1 MGLKKFL
8 SKIRTHIYLLI
19 FLIFLIWM
27 LFLDTHSMKI
37 HMELNQEIGELERQ
51 KKELQNFIVKER
63 RSVNQLEN
71 LDSLERFAREKYGH
85 KKENETV
92 FYIEFEDS
100 IN

>member
-1 MGLKKFL
+1 MGLKKLL
-8 SKIRTHIYLLI
+8 SKIRNHIYLVI

-37 HMELNQEIGELERQ
+37 HMELNQEINELERE
-51 KKELQNFIVKER
+51 KEELKNLIIKDER
-63 RSVNQLEN
+63 SINQLKT

-85 KKENETV
+85 KREEETI

>member
-8 SKIRTHIYLLI
+8 SKIRKQIYLVT

-37 HMELNQEIGELERQ
+37 HMELNEEINHLEIE
-51 KKELQNFIVKER
+51 KKELKKLIAKDKS
-63 RSVNQLEN
+63 SVNQLMTI
-71 LDSLERFAREKYGH
+71 DSLERFAREKYGH
-85 KKENETV
+85 KREEETI
-92 FYIEFEDS
+92 FYIEFKDS

>member
-51 KKELQNFIVKER
+51 KKELQNFIVKDR

>member
-8 SKIRTHIYLLI
+8 SKIRKQIFLVT

-37 HMELNQEIGELERQ
+37 HMELNEEINELEIE
-51 KKELQNFIVKER
+51 KKELKDLIIKDKSNI
-63 RSVNQLEN
+63 NQLKTI
-71 LDSLERFAREKYGH
+71 DSLERFAREKYGH
-85 KKENETV
+85 KREEETI

>member
-8 SKIRTHIYLLI
+8 SKIRNHIYLVI

-37 HMELNQEIGELERQ
+37 HMELNQEINELERE
-51 KKELQNFIVKER
+51 KEELKNLIIKDER
-63 RSVNQLEN
+63 NINQLKT

-85 KKENETV
+85 KREEETI

>member
-8 SKIRTHIYLLI
+8 SKIRNHIYLLI

-37 HMELNQEIGELERQ
+37 HMELNQEIDELKR
-51 KKELQNFIVKER
+51 KKEELRNLIIKDER
-63 RSVNQLEN
+63 NINQLKI

-85 KKENETV
+85 KREEETI
-92 FYIEFEDS
+92 FYVEFEDS

>member
-1 MGLKKFL
+1 MGLKKLL
-8 SKIRTHIYLLI
+8 SKIRNHIYLVI

-37 HMELNQEIGELERQ
+37 HMELNQEINELERE
-51 KKELQNFIVKER
+51 KEELKNLIIKDER
-63 RSVNQLEN
+63 NINQLKT

-85 KKENETV
+85 KREEETI

>member
-51 KKELQNFIVKER
+51 KKELQNFIVKDR

-71 LDSLERFAREKYGH
+71 IDSLERFAREKYGH